1 VSDPLRLVVADDDP
15 TPPYEQVR
23 AQLAGL
29 VASGLLPPGTR
40 LPPLR
45 QLAADLGLAVGTVA
59 RAYRELEA
67 AGLVASRRGAG
78 TRVTAPPADA
88 LPTRTGPRLDALAA
102 RLVADARGLGADDAE
117 VLAAVRAA
125 LAGRPAGGPGTT
137 AT

>member
-1 VSDPLRLVVADDDP
+1 MSDPLRLVVADDDP

-29 VASGLLPPGTR
+29 VASGLLPAGTR

-78 TRVTAPPADA
+78 TRVTAPPPDA
-88 LPTRTGPRLDALAA
+88 SPTRTGPRLDALAA

-117 VLAAVRAA
+117 VLAAVRTA
-125 LAGRPAGGPGTT
+125 LGGRPASGPGAT